1 MASNSHA
8 FFVAAKRVDAVDRA
22 QVPRLRSCQLGKA
35 YTALLQK
42 VLSSLPK
49 LATRPSYPPQIRRPR
64 MLAPPSCSTAFLRP
78 WRSSISH
85 AVGSRSS
92 FPSPA
97 RKTTGPDIASSFYF
111 RHCYSENETRAQADD
126 AGNSSA
132 NQRGPRSILTGRQHT
147 NSRHAAHGGAV
158 HKPRCRFM
166 TLVCCPG
173 LLRGPLAVPQLEVGD
188 DVNVDGPQ
196 RVDAVFVEGR
206 MHHACQLNLFWP
218 EPEEP
223 APEAHGGGPDPSPL
237 SVPPHALPYCCI
249 ARDADPLQQAGHL
262 WRCAVREPQS
272 TSSRRGRH
280 HSCSIVSSMSLKIN
294 TRRSHS
300 RSAAIRWVPH
310 PFLDYHRHW
319 AARTFH
325 HRAHPDPRGHRGTRQ
340 SHADGGDGKLMQ
352 MGDSASMAYFL
363 GQRSRLYM
371 SCWTTAPR
379 RRDIPANHAAE
390 NSRDESALR
399 IGHRCGGSQS
409 CGFLARLVDPW
420 DIDRK

>member
-49 LATRPSYPPQIRRPR
+49 LATRPS
-64 MLAPPSCSTAFLRP
+64 
-78 WRSSISH
+78 
-85 AVGSRSS
+85 
-92 FPSPA
+92 
-97 RKTTGPDIASSFYF
+97 
-111 RHCYSENETRAQADD
+111 
-126 AGNSSA
+126 
-132 NQRGPRSILTGRQHT
+132 
-147 NSRHAAHGGAV
+147 
-158 HKPRCRFM
+158 
-166 TLVCCPG
+166 
-173 LLRGPLAVPQLEVGD
+173 
-188 DVNVDGPQ
+188 
-196 RVDAVFVEGR
+196 
-206 MHHACQLNLFWP
+206 
-218 EPEEP
+218 
-223 APEAHGGGPDPSPL
+223 PL

-280 HSCSIVSSMSLKIN
+280 HSCSIVSLMSLKIN